1 MPEDPTSAVLTVLLS
16 LALGAL
22 AVIVLIMFLKGLYRH
37 RKSMVVSA
45 LDTQK
50 EAVITEFDKAGS
62 ALDARKAELELS
74 SLIRQ
79 RDAGILSKEEFYKM
93 FLKVRKTL
101 TYSPAFLKKQL
112 KNDL

>member
-1 MPEDPTSAVLTVLLS
+1 MSEDPASAVLTVLLS

-22 AVIVLIMFLKGLYRH
+22 AVIVVIMFLKGLYRH

-45 LDTQK
+45 SDTQK

-62 ALDARKAELELS
+62 ALDGRKAELELN

-101 TYSPAFLKKQL
+101 TYSPAFLKKQP

>member
-1 MPEDPTSAVLTVLLS
+1 MFEDPTSAVLMVLLS
-16 LALGAL
+16 LALGLL
-22 AVIVLIMFLKGLYRH
+22 AVIAVTMFLKGLYRH
-37 RKSMVVSA
+37 RKSVAVNAS
-45 LDTQK
+45 DIQQ
-50 EAVITEFDKAGS
+50 EAVITEFNKAGS
-62 ALDARKAELELS
+62 VLDARKAELELN

-79 RDAGILSKEEFYKM
+79 REAGVLSKEEFNKM